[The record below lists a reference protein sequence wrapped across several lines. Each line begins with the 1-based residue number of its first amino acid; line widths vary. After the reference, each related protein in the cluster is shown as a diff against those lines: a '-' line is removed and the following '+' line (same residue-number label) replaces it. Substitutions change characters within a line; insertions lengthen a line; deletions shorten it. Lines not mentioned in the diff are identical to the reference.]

1 MLEKLPFIFNGE
13 KKRKAQLGKLL
24 TEISLKLKD
33 QQTRLEEAIRRL
45 KERDKE
51 LFEKVVRAQLEGD
64 DAKAKI
70 YAQEIADIRKIIK
83 IIYTAFLA
91 IEKVRLK
98 LDTVQELQGVSLVL
112 YPVAKILGDLKDQ
125 IKGIAPE
132 VAIALDSIISSVN
145 GIAVETGAISDRG
158 VVSAAIDE
166 QARQILEEAQK
177 MAEIKVR
184 ELLPDLPHPPVDYQ
198 PKLQHQKPPVRRI
211 TEKDLLDYIVSNG
224 GFLDI
229 DHFSKIYGVDK
240 QDVIK
245 LLEIMQS
252 KGLIAVKS

>member
-1 MLEKLPFIFNGE
+1 MFDKLPFIFNNE
-13 KKRKAQLGKLL
+13 KRRKSQLGKIL

-45 KERDKE
+45 KDRDKE
-51 LFEKVVRAQLEGD
+51 LFEKVVRAQVEGD

-70 YAQEIADIRKIIK
+70 YAQEIADIRRIIK
-83 IIYTAFLA
+83 VIYTAFLA

-145 GIAVETGAISDRG
+145 GIAVETGAINDRG
-158 VVSAAIDE
+158 VVPAVVDE
-166 QARQILEEAQK
+166 QARQILDEAQK
-177 MAEIKVR
+177 MAEVKVR
-184 ELLPDLPHPPVDYQ
+184 ELLPDLPHPPVEQ
-198 PKLQHQKPPVRRI
+198 SSRVSQSKPTARKI
-211 TEKDLLDYIVSNG
+211 TERELLDYIVNNG

-229 DHFSKIYGVDK
+229 EHFSKIYGVEK
-240 QDVIK
+240 REVVK
-245 LLEIMQS
+245 LLEVLKS
-252 KGLIAVKS
+252 KGLIAVES

>member
-1 MLEKLPFIFNGE
+1 MLEKLSFIFNAE
-13 KKRKAQLGKLL
+13 KKRKAQLGKIL

-45 KERDKE
+45 KDRDKE
-51 LFEKVVRAQLEGD
+51 LFEKVVRAQVEGD

-83 IIYTAFLA
+83 VIYTAFLA

-145 GIAVETGAISDRG
+145 GIAVETGTINDRG
-158 VVSAAIDE
+158 VIPAVVDE
-166 QARQILEEAQK
+166 QARQILDEAQK
-177 MAEIKVR
+177 MAEIKVK
-184 ELLPDLPHPPVDYQ
+184 ELLPDLPHPPIEQ
-198 PKLQHQKPPVRRI
+198 PRLQKVSI
-211 TEKDLLDYIVSNG
+211 KKVTEKEILDYIMTNG

-229 DHFSKIYGVDK
+229 EHFSRSYGVDK
-240 QDVIK
+240 QEVLK
-245 LLEIMQS
+245 LLEVMKS
-252 KGLIAVKS
+252 KGLISVES

>member
-1 MLEKLPFIFNGE
+1 MIEKLPFIFNSE
-13 KKRKAQLGKLL
+13 KRRKAQLGKIL

-45 KERDKE
+45 KDRDKE
-51 LFEKVVRAQLEGD
+51 LFEKVVRAQVEGD

-70 YAQEIADIRKIIK
+70 YAQEIADIRRIIK
-83 IIYTAFLA
+83 VIYTAFLA

-145 GIAVETGAISDRG
+145 GIAVETGGINERG
-158 VVSAAIDE
+158 IIPSAVDE
-166 QARQILEEAQK
+166 QARQILDEAQK
-177 MAEIKVR
+177 MAEIKVK
-184 ELLPDLPHPPVDYQ
+184 ELLPDLPHPPADKIRLPQSKQTV
-198 PKLQHQKPPVRRI
+198 KRI
-211 TEKDLLDYIVSNG
+211 TEKDLLDYIVNNG
-224 GFLDI
+224 GFLDLE
-229 DHFSKIYGVDK
+229 HFSRLHGVEK

-245 LLEIMQS
+245 LLEEMQN
-252 KGLIAVKS
+252 KGLIDVKS

>member
-1 MLEKLPFIFNGE
+1 MIEKLPFIFNSE
-13 KKRKAQLGKLL
+13 KRRKAQLGKIL

-45 KERDKE
+45 KDRDKE
-51 LFEKVVRAQLEGD
+51 LFEKVVRAQVEGD

-70 YAQEIADIRKIIK
+70 YAQEIADIRRIIK
-83 IIYTAFLA
+83 VIYTAFLA

-145 GIAVETGAISDRG
+145 GIAVETGGINERG
-158 VVSAAIDE
+158 IIPSAVDE
-166 QARQILEEAQK
+166 QARQILDEAQK
-177 MAEIKVR
+177 MAEIKVK
-184 ELLPDLPHPPVDYQ
+184 ELLPDLPHPPADKIRLPQSKQTV
-198 PKLQHQKPPVRRI
+198 KRI
-211 TEKDLLDYIVSNG
+211 TEKDLLDYIVNNG
-224 GFLDI
+224 GFLDLE
-229 DHFSKIYGVDK
+229 HFSRLHGVEK
-240 QDVIK
+240 QDVLR
-245 LLEIMQS
+245 LLEEMQN
-252 KGLIAVKS
+252 KGLIDVKS

>member
-1 MLEKLPFIFNGE
+1 MFDKLPFIFNNE
-13 KKRKAQLGKLL
+13 KRRKAQLGKIL

-45 KERDKE
+45 KDRDKE
-51 LFEKVVRAQLEGD
+51 LFEKVVRAQVEGD
-64 DAKAKI
+64 QPKAKI
-70 YAQEIADIRKIIK
+70 YAQEIADIRRIIK
-83 IIYTAFLA
+83 VIYTAFLA

-145 GIAVETGAISDRG
+145 GIAVETGAINDRG
-158 VVSAAIDE
+158 VVPAVVDE
-166 QARQILEEAQK
+166 QARQILDEAQK
-177 MAEIKVR
+177 MAEVKVR
-184 ELLPDLPHPPVDYQ
+184 ELLPDLPHPPIEQSSRVSQ
-198 PKLQHQKPPVRRI
+198 SRPAVRKI
-211 TEKDLLDYIVSNG
+211 TERELLDYIVNNG

-229 DHFSKIYGVDK
+229 EHFSKVYGVEK
-240 QDVIK
+240 QEVVK
-245 LLEIMQS
+245 LLEVLKS
-252 KGLIAVKS
+252 KGLIAVES